1 VRSLLHS
8 AVSEGQVKDDALPLV
23 DRELEGLVGW
33 MLQRG

>member
-1 VRSLLHS
+1 LLHS
-8 AVSEGQVKDDALPLV
+8 AVSSGRIKEEARSLA